1 MSLINDALK
10 RAKDAQQPS
19 APPAPAPQLH
29 PVEPVSTTARG
40 MGTMAPVTAVVIVL
54 VALFLLWQAREKT
67 GTRLSAAQTQ
77 PITPINPAPEI
88 KPAVATVA
96 VATPAP
102 APNPSA
108 IEQLAAPAATAPV
121 VAVPALRLQAIFFAP
136 GRSSAMIS
144 GRTVRTGDLVKG
156 YRVVAI
162 TGSSATLVSATET
175 NVMTLEQ

>member
-29 PVEPVSTTARG
+29 PVEPASTAARG
-40 MGTMAPVTAVVIVL
+40 MGMMAPVTVVGVVL

-108 IEQLAAPAATAPV
+108 IEQSAAPAVTAPV
-121 VAVPALRLQAIFFAP
+121 VPAIRLQAIFFAP
-136 GRSSAMIS
+136 GRSSAMIN

-162 TGSSATLVSATET
+162 TGSSTTLVSATET